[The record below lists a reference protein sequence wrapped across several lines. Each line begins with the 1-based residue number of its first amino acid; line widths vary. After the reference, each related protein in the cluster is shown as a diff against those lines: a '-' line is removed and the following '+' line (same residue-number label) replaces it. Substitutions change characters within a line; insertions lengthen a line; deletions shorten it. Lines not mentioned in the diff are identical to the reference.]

1 MSRLE
6 PVNAE
11 EDALRQR
18 AWWGRTLQVLWR
30 PRDVFLALRDDD
42 PDDLAARQEPILAIA
57 ILAGMGGVLI
67 TPAWGRLQDDGSVDA
82 LVVAVVTFVGGGFYG
97 AAGYALLGLAV
108 WLGMRGV
115 GVLEPYRSARHV
127 VAFSAVPLALSL
139 VVTAPVA
146 IAAFGRDFFASGGSD
161 EGTGRA
167 LVVGLG
173 LAFVAWTLALLAV
186 GLRTTY
192 ELPWRGV
199 AGAVALAGVL
209 VAAFAV
215 LPSAL

>member
-1 MSRLE
+1 VSRREL
-6 PVNAE
+6 ATFE
-11 EDALRQR
+11 EDAQRQR

-30 PRDVFLALRDDD
+30 PRDVFTALRDDD
-42 PDDLAARQEPILAIA
+42 PGDLAARQEPILAIA
-57 ILAGMGGVLI
+57 ILAGMGSVLI
-67 TPAWGRLQDDGSVDA
+67 TPAWGRLQDDGTVDG

-97 AAGYALLGLAV
+97 AAGYLLLGLAV

-115 GVLEPYRSARHV
+115 GVLESYRSARHV
-127 VAFSAVPLALSL
+127 VAFSAVPLALSV

-146 IAAFGRDFFASGGSD
+146 IAAFGKDFFASGGAD

-167 LVVGLG
+167 IVVGLG
-173 LAFVAWTLALLAV
+173 LAFVAWTLALLAL

-192 ELPWRGV
+192 GLAWRGV
-199 AGAVALAGVL
+199 AGTVALAAVL

-215 LPSAL
+215 LPSTL